1 MRTKTVRIGWL
12 MLALAIV
19 VDGPGAAAYAA
30 THGGTQL
37 AYLDPGTGSMVLQAL
52 VAAVAGIAITVNVY
66 WKKITSFFGFSSDG
80 RQDVGSEDDD
90 LPND

>member
-1 MRTKTVRIGWL
+1 MGTKTVRIGWL

-19 VDGPGAAAYAA
+19 VDAPVAVAYAA
-30 THGGTQL
+30 THGGRQF

-66 WKKITSFFGFSSDG
+66 WKKITSFFGSSSDG
-80 RQDVGSEDDD
+80 RQEEGSEDDD